1 MLDSKDCSIS
11 SKWQWLRGIIFLI
24 VEPKYVLKYFILDL
38 YKDKIF
44 KLSQDM
50 QNHLPLLF
58 RASND
63 NRGPRE
69 FE

>member
-11 SKWQWLRGIIFLI
+11 SIWQWLRGIIFLI
-24 VEPKYVLKYFILDL
+24 VELKYVPKYFILDL

>member
-11 SKWQWLRGIIFLI
+11 SIWQWLRGIIFLI

-50 QNHLPLLF
+50 QNHLPHLF
-58 RASND
+58 HASND

>member
-11 SKWQWLRGIIFLI
+11 SIWQWLRGIIFLI

-50 QNHLPLLF
+50 QNHLPHLF

>member
-11 SKWQWLRGIIFLI
+11 SIWQWLRGIIFLI